1 MGIGF
6 VRPHTPLHAPDKY
19 FDMYPLKSLKLD
31 DWLKGDEKDTYWS
44 ENFDSELKGP
54 RYYRTLLKSYNGNRE
69 LAMKKFLQAYLAC
82 ITFVDDQV
90 GVILDTLEKSRFK
103 DNTIIVFTSDHGWQM
118 GEKNYLFKN
127 SPWEESAKVPLI
139 ISSPSQ
145 KSGRTEDQP
154 VALIDIFPTL
164 VDYCDLEGD
173 HKLNTDGGA
182 LGGYSMKPLIEGSSK
197 WKGPRRTYYSR

>member
-1 MGIGF
+1 
-6 VRPHTPLHAPDKY
+6 
-19 FDMYPLKSLKLD
+19 MYPLESLKLD

-103 DNTIIVFTSDHGWQM
+103 DNTIIIFTSDHGWQM
-118 GEKNYLFKN
+118 GEKTIYLKIHLG
-127 SPWEESAKVPLI
+127 KRVLRYLLLLVVPLKKVDV
-139 ISSPSQ
+139 Q
-145 KSGRTEDQP
+145 KINQ
-154 VALIDIFPTL
+154 
-164 VDYCDLEGD
+164 
-173 HKLNTDGGA
+173 
-182 LGGYSMKPLIEGSSK
+182 
-197 WKGPRRTYYSR
+197 